1 MKSMQASTRTSL
13 RDRRSRIGAVSG
25 HDRRRLPRLRT
36 AWPVIVE
43 SADGRVVPGVVVDVS
58 LSRMRIA
65 ADLDV
70 RVGMAVTLRV
80 TLPKETGR
88 IEVLAKVTRRDANVI
103 AVSFLTLSDEEAE
116 RLAPFASPGDI
127 RRWARRVSVN
137 LPIHIQVGLEGTVL
151 GRAVE
156 LSTSGAR
163 VSSERNL
170 SSGDVIVLEL
180 PRPEVG
186 TALRLPAIVWEAY
199 SGGAVLVFANLAR
212 ADHLRLR
219 DYLKH
224 FE

>member
-1 MKSMQASTRTSL
+1 M
-13 RDRRSRIGAVSG
+13 SG
-25 HDRRRLPRLRT
+25 HDRRPLPPLRT
-36 AWPVIVE
+36 AWPVIIE
-43 SADGRVVPGVVVDVS
+43 SADGRVAPGVVMDVS
-58 LSRMRIA
+58 LSRMRIM

-88 IEVLAKVTRRDANVI
+88 IEVLAKVTRREANVM
-103 AVSFLTLSDEEAE
+103 AVSFLTLSDDEAE

-127 RRWARRVSVN
+127 RSWARRVSVS
-137 LPIHIQVGLEGTVL
+137 LPIRIQVGLEGTLL

-156 LSTSGAR
+156 LSTSAAR
-163 VSSERNL
+163 VASERNL

-186 TALRLPAIVWEAY
+186 TTLRLPAIVWEAY
-199 SGGAVLVFANLAR
+199 SGGAVLVFANLAQ
-212 ADHLRLR
+212 ADRLRLR